1 MKVKIKKEGKVES
14 FNLINSWSDVTLST
28 WLKLIDFETGTKTE
42 EATETIAALSD
53 IPKQLVKELQLSDV
67 AAIMSKIGELQAKQD
82 TELKRTIEV
91 NGVEYGFHPDL
102 DSITLGEYADIETF
116 IKNGI
121 DTNLPELMA
130 ILYRP
135 IKEKK
140 NDIYIIDAYDGDI
153 TMRTEEM
160 KLMSAEQV
168 QSALFF
174 FYNFAKKLSEIMPTE
189 DFASKWGWFGVMH
202 RLCGEDISKLNSIT
216 ELSLLQ
222 CLTWLSYETDLNSQN
237 KVNRNG
243 K

>member
-1 MKVKIKKEGKVES
+1 MKVKIKKEGKVKV
-14 FNLINSWSDVTLST
+14 FKLINSWSDVNLST

-53 IPKQLVKELQLSDV
+53 IPRQLVKELALSDV
-67 AAIMSKIGELQAKQD
+67 ANIMSKIGELQAKQD
-82 TELKRTIEV
+82 TKLKRIIEV

-102 DSITLGEYADIETF
+102 DAITLGEYADVEQF

-160 KLMSAEQV
+160 KMMSAEQV

-174 FYNFAKKLSEIMPTE
+174 FYNFVKELSEIMQLYLME
-189 DFASKWGWFGVMH
+189 KQKEM
-202 RLCGEDISKLNSIT
+202 K
-216 ELSLLQ
+216 Q
-222 CLTWLSYETDLNSQN
+222 Q
-237 KVNRNG
+237 
-243 K
+243 